1 MMGTRIYPV
10 GPAYRC
16 CLRMQQIHK
25 RDLPPLSCGKSSR
38 CKLWPWHGG
47 SKVKKFVFPGSPLI
61 IYSWNKEE
69 GMEREKEMESYPPAR
84 GLWCGKQNL
93 RFNLPSNEI
102 HMTHPE
108 LVHSHASISL
118 FVFVFTCLSLRVLRT
133 HMVFVMFHTCAR

>member
-47 SKVKKFVFPGSPLI
+47 SKVKRFVFPGSPLI

-69 GMEREKEMESYPPAR
+69 GMEREKEMESNPPAR